1 LGLAEVILADTH
13 VVLWLALD
21 PDQLSADALK
31 ALKEARENMG
41 GVAIADIS
49 LWEIAI
55 AIKRGKVDLESDL
68 SGFLRS
74 VEETYRVIP
83 VTAEIAERGTQFSRS
98 YPRDPADKLIGA
110 TALVHGLQL
119 VTRDEEIRAS
129 GEVPVVW

>member
-1 LGLAEVILADTH
+1 MILADTH
-13 VVLWLALD
+13 VVLWLALE
-21 PDQLSADALK
+21 PEQLSANALK
-31 ALKEARENMG
+31 ALKEARERMG
-41 GVAIADIS
+41 GLAIADIS

-55 AIKRGKVDLESDL
+55 AVKRGKVDLESDL

-83 VTAEIAERGTQFSRS
+83 VTAEIAERGAQFSRA

-119 VTRDEEIRAS
+119 VTKDDLIRAS

>member
-1 LGLAEVILADTH
+1 MILADTH
-13 VVLWLALD
+13 VVLWLALE
-21 PDQLSADALK
+21 PDQLSSNALK
-31 ALKEARENMG
+31 ALKEARESLG

-49 LWEIAI
+49 LWEIAS
-55 AIKRGKVDLESDL
+55 AVKRGKVELQSDL

-74 VEETYRVIP
+74 VEEAYRVIP
-83 VTAEIAERGTQFSRS
+83 VTAEIAERGTQFSRA

-119 VTRDEEIRAS
+119 ITRDEVILAS

>member
-1 LGLAEVILADTH
+1 VILADTH
-13 VVLWLALD
+13 VVLWLALE
-21 PDQLSADALK
+21 PEQLSANALK
-31 ALKEARENMG
+31 ALKEARERMG
-41 GVAIADIS
+41 GLAIADIS

-55 AIKRGKVDLESDL
+55 AVKRGKVDLESDL

-83 VTAEIAERGTQFSRS
+83 VTAEIAERGTQFSRA

-119 VTRDEEIRAS
+119 VTKDDLIRAS